1 MYRAAKLFCAA
12 LLAASSST
20 VHAQPAHDLRAQIVI
35 YGCTPAGITAAIA
48 AKRRSHDVVLACR
61 DSWVGGLSTNGL
73 GYADA
78 GNHHAIGGLALQFYR
93 DVKSY
98 YAERGITDIP
108 PAQAHPGSENDIPGT
123 QWVFEPHVAE
133 AIYQGWLAQHGIV
146 PVYNFKLRLDQGG
159 VVSQDGKVREMIAED
174 GRKIAG
180 DLFIDASYE
189 GDLMAMAGVSFTTG
203 REANAQ
209 YGETLNGNQPRNSI
223 SHNFTLDVDP
233 YVVPG
238 KPESG
243 LLPRIEPGPAGEEG
257 AGDKRIQAYT
267 YRLCMTKRPDIR
279 APFPKPANYDPRQY
293 ELLARYY
300 DAGWRDPFTKYDA
313 IPNGKTDTNNFGA
326 FSFDNIGMN
335 YGYPTGSYAERER
348 IVAEHRDYQQGLL
361 WFMQNDP
368 RVPADV
374 REAMA
379 PWGLCG
385 DEFRDNGNWPREI
398 YMREA
403 RRMVSDFVMTEKH
416 LRRQEPTPQSVGLGS
431 YNMDSHNV
439 RRYVDD
445 RGFARNEGNIEV
457 SPGGDYAISYLS
469 LVPRRNEARNL
480 LVPAAIAAS
489 HIAYGSIRMEP
500 VFMILGES
508 AGIAASLALLSGSD
522 VQDVRYDALEPE
534 LIAAGQVL
542 KPDGT
547 ITRYY
552 KKIRR
557 KFESIYAGLN

>member
-1 MYRAAKLFCAA
+1 MFRAAKLLCAA
-12 LLAASSST
+12 LLASASAG
-20 VHAQPAHDLRAQIVI
+20 HAGPAPDLRAQVVI

-48 AKRRSHDVVLACR
+48 VKRRGHDVVLACR
-61 DSWVGGLSTNGL
+61 DGWIGGMSTNGL

-78 GNHHAIGGLALQFYR
+78 GDHKAIGGLALQFYR

-98 YAERGITDIP
+98 YAERHITDIP
-108 PAQAHPGSENDIPGT
+108 APQRHPGIANDDRDT

-133 AIYQGWLAQHGIV
+133 AIYRRWLTRNGVV
-146 PVYNFKLRLDQGG
+146 PVYDFKLRLDRSG
-159 VVSQDGKVREMIAED
+159 VVVRGGKVREMTAED
-174 GRKIAG
+174 GRRIAG

-189 GDLMAMAGVSFTTG
+189 GDLMAMAGVSFTIG

-209 YGETLNGNQPRNSI
+209 YGETLNGNQPRNSV
-223 SHNFTLDVDP
+223 SHNFTRDVDP

-243 LLPRIEPGPAGEEG
+243 LLPRIEPGPAGVEG

-267 YRLCMTKRPDIR
+267 YRLCMTKRPDLR
-279 APFPKPANYDPRQY
+279 APFVKPASYDPRQY

-300 DAGWRDPFTKYDA
+300 DTGWRDPFTKYDA
-313 IPNGKTDTNNFGA
+313 IPNGKTDTNNFGG

-348 IVAEHRDYQQGLL
+348 ILAEHRDYQQGLL

-374 REAMA
+374 RAAMA

-398 YMREA
+398 YVREG

-416 LRRQEPTPQSVGLGS
+416 LRGQVPTPQSVGLGS

-439 RRYVDD
+439 RRYVDT
-445 RGFARNEGNIEV
+445 RALARNEGNIEV
-457 SPGGDYAISYLS
+457 SPGRVYEISYQS
-469 LVPRRNEARNL
+469 LLPRRGEARNL
-480 LVPAAIAAS
+480 LVPAAISAS

-508 AGIAASLALLSGSD
+508 AGIAASLSLRSQGD
-522 VQDVRYDALEPE
+522 VQDVPYDALERE
-534 LIAAGQVL
+534 LVAAGQVL
-542 KPDGT
+542 HQPK
-547 ITRYY
+547 
-552 KKIRR
+552 
-557 KFESIYAGLN
+557 

>member
-1 MYRAAKLFCAA
+1 MYRTAKLLSAA
-12 LLAASSST
+12 LLSSS
-20 VHAQPAHDLRAQIVI
+20 VSHAAPASDLRAQIVI

-48 AKRRSHDVVLACR
+48 AKRREHDVALACR
-61 DSWVGGLSTNGL
+61 DGWIGGLSTNGL

-78 GNHHAIGGLALQFYR
+78 GNHHAIGGLALQFYK

-108 PAQAHPGSENDIPGT
+108 AAQAHPGSPNDVPGT

-133 AIYQGWLAQHGIV
+133 AIYQRWLDQHGIV
-146 PVYNFKLRLDQGG
+146 PIYNFKLRLDQGG
-159 VVSQDGKVREMIAED
+159 VVSQDGKVREMVAED
-174 GRKIAG
+174 GRKITG
-180 DLFIDASYE
+180 DMFIDASYE

-209 YGETLNGNQPRNSI
+209 YGETLNGNQPLNSV
-223 SHNFTLDVDP
+223 SHNFTADVDP
-233 YVVPG
+233 YIVPG

-243 LLPRIEPGPAGEEG
+243 LLPRIEPGPAGVEG

-279 APFPKPANYDPRQY
+279 APFPKPANYDPLQY

-300 DAGWRDPFTKYDA
+300 DTGWRDPFTKYDA

-374 REAMA
+374 RAAMA

-385 DEFRDNGNWPREI
+385 DEFKDNGHWPREI

-403 RRMVSDFVMTEKH
+403 RRMVSDFVMAEKH
-416 LRRQEPTPQSVGLGS
+416 LRGLEPTPQSVGLGS

-439 RRYVDD
+439 RRYVDA

-457 SPGGDYAISYLS
+457 SPGRDYEISYLS

-480 LVPAAIAAS
+480 LVPAAISAS

-508 AGIAASLALLSGSD
+508 AGTAASLALRSNSD

-534 LIAAGQVL
+534 LVTAGQVL
-542 KPDGT
+542 HPDST
-547 ITRYY
+547 VARYY

-557 KFESIYAGLN
+557 KLASIYAGLTD

>member
-1 MYRAAKLFCAA
+1 MFRAAKLLCAV
-12 LLAASSST
+12 LLASASAG
-20 VHAQPAHDLRAQIVI
+20 HAGPAPDLRAQVVI

-48 AKRRSHDVVLACR
+48 VKRRGHDVVLACR
-61 DSWVGGLSTNGL
+61 DGWIGGMSTNGL

-78 GNHHAIGGLALQFYR
+78 GDHKAIGGLALQFYR

-98 YAERGITDIP
+98 YAERHITDIP
-108 PAQAHPGSENDIPGT
+108 APQRHPGISNDDRDT

-133 AIYQGWLAQHGIV
+133 AIYRNWLTRNGVV
-146 PVYNFKLRLDQGG
+146 PVYDFKLRLDRSG
-159 VVSQDGKVREMIAED
+159 VVSRGGKVREMIAED
-174 GRKIAG
+174 GRRIG
-180 DLFIDASYE
+180 GELFIDASYE
-189 GDLMAMAGVSFTTG
+189 GDLMAMAGVSFTIG

-209 YGETLNGNQPRNSI
+209 YGETLNGNQPRNSV
-223 SHNFTLDVDP
+223 SHNFTRDVDP

-243 LLPRIEPGPAGEEG
+243 LLPRIEPGPAGVEG

-279 APFPKPANYDPRQY
+279 APFVKPASYDPRQY

-300 DAGWRDPFTKYDA
+300 DTGWRDPFTKYDA
-313 IPNGKTDTNNFGA
+313 IPNGKTDTNNFGG

-348 IVAEHRDYQQGLL
+348 ILAEHRDYQQGLL

-374 REAMA
+374 RAAMA

-398 YMREA
+398 YVREG

-416 LRRQEPTPQSVGLGS
+416 LRGQAPTPQSVGLGS

-439 RRYVDD
+439 RRYVDA

-457 SPGGDYAISYLS
+457 SPGRVYEISYQS
-469 LVPRRNEARNL
+469 LLPRRGEARNL
-480 LVPAAIAAS
+480 LVPAAISAS

-508 AGIAASLALLSGSD
+508 AGIAASLSLRSQSD
-522 VQDVRYDALEPE
+522 VQDVSYEALERE
-534 LIAAGQVL
+534 LVAAGQVL
-542 KPDGT
+542 HQPK
-547 ITRYY
+547 
-552 KKIRR
+552 
-557 KFESIYAGLN
+557 

>member
-1 MYRAAKLFCAA
+1 MFRAAKLLCAA
-12 LLAASSST
+12 LLASASAG
-20 VHAQPAHDLRAQIVI
+20 HAGTAPDLRAQVVI

-48 AKRRSHDVVLACR
+48 VKRRGHDVVLACR
-61 DSWVGGLSTNGL
+61 DGWIGGMSTNGL

-78 GNHHAIGGLALQFYR
+78 GDHKAIGGLALQFYR

-98 YAERGITDIP
+98 YAERHITDIP
-108 PAQAHPGSENDIPGT
+108 APQRHPGISNDDRDT

-133 AIYQGWLAQHGIV
+133 AIYRNWLTRNGVV
-146 PVYNFKLRLDQGG
+146 PVYDFKLRLDRSG
-159 VVSQDGKVREMIAED
+159 VVSRGGKVREMTAED
-174 GRKIAG
+174 GRRIAG
-180 DLFIDASYE
+180 NLFIDASYE
-189 GDLMAMAGVSFTTG
+189 GDLMAMAGVSFTIG

-209 YGETLNGNQPRNSI
+209 YGETLNGNQPRNSV
-223 SHNFTLDVDP
+223 SHNFTRDVDP

-243 LLPRIEPGPAGEEG
+243 LLPRIEPGPAGVEG

-279 APFPKPANYDPRQY
+279 AAFVKPANYDPRQY

-300 DAGWRDPFTKYDA
+300 DTGWRDPFTKYDA
-313 IPNGKTDTNNFGA
+313 IPNGKTDTNNFGG

-348 IVAEHRDYQQGLL
+348 VLAEHRDYQQGLL

-374 REAMA
+374 RTAMA

-385 DEFRDNGNWPREI
+385 DEFRDNGHWPREI
-398 YMREA
+398 YVREG
-403 RRMVSDFVMTEKH
+403 RRMVSDFVMTERH
-416 LRRQEPTPQSVGLGS
+416 LRGQVPTPQSVGLGS

-439 RRYVDD
+439 RRYVDA

-457 SPGGDYAISYLS
+457 SPGRVYEISYQS
-469 LVPRRNEARNL
+469 LLPQRREARNL
-480 LVPAAIAAS
+480 LVPAAISAS

-508 AGIAASLALLSGSD
+508 AGIAASLSLRSKDD
-522 VQDVRYDALEPE
+522 VQDVPYDALERE
-534 LIAAGQVL
+534 LVAAGQVL
-542 KPDGT
+542 HQPK
-547 ITRYY
+547 
-552 KKIRR
+552 
-557 KFESIYAGLN
+557 

>member
-1 MYRAAKLFCAA
+1 MFRAAKLLCAA
-12 LLAASSST
+12 LLTPASAG
-20 VHAQPAHDLRAQIVI
+20 HAGPAPDLRAQVVI
-35 YGCTPAGITAAIA
+35 YGCTPAGITAAMA
-48 AKRRSHDVVLACR
+48 VKRRGHDVVLACR
-61 DSWVGGLSTNGL
+61 DGWIGGMSTNGL

-78 GNHHAIGGLALQFYR
+78 GDHKAIGGLALQFYR

-98 YAERGITDIP
+98 YAERHITDIP
-108 PAQAHPGSENDIPGT
+108 APQRHPGISNEDRDT

-133 AIYQGWLAQHGIV
+133 AIYRNWLTRNGVV
-146 PVYNFKLRLDQGG
+146 PVYDFKLRIDRSG
-159 VVSQDGKVREMIAED
+159 VVSRGGKIREMVAKD
-174 GRKIAG
+174 GRRIAG

-189 GDLMAMAGVSFTTG
+189 GDLMAMAGVSFTIG

-209 YGETLNGNQPRNSI
+209 YGETLNGNQPRNSV
-223 SHNFTLDVDP
+223 SHNFTRDVDP

-243 LLPRIEPGPAGEEG
+243 LLPRIEPGPAGVEG

-279 APFPKPANYDPRQY
+279 APFVKPAHYDPRQY

-300 DAGWRDPFTKYDA
+300 DTGWRDPFTKYDA
-313 IPNGKTDTNNFGA
+313 IPNGKTDTNNFGG

-348 IVAEHRDYQQGLL
+348 ILAEHRDYQQGLL
-361 WFMQNDP
+361 WFVQNDP

-374 REAMA
+374 RAAMA

-385 DEFRDNGNWPREI
+385 DEFRDNAHWPREI
-398 YMREA
+398 YVREG

-416 LRRQEPTPQSVGLGS
+416 LRGQVPTPQSVGLGS

-439 RRYVDD
+439 RRYVDA
-445 RGFARNEGNIEV
+445 RGLARNEGNIEV
-457 SPGGDYAISYLS
+457 SPGGVYEISYQS
-469 LVPRRNEARNL
+469 LLPRRGEARNL
-480 LVPAAIAAS
+480 LVPAAISAS

-508 AGIAASLALLSGSD
+508 AGIAASLSLRSQGD
-522 VQDVRYDALEPE
+522 VQDVPYDALERE
-534 LIAAGQVL
+534 LVAAGQVL
-542 KPDGT
+542 HQPK
-547 ITRYY
+547 
-552 KKIRR
+552 
-557 KFESIYAGLN
+557 